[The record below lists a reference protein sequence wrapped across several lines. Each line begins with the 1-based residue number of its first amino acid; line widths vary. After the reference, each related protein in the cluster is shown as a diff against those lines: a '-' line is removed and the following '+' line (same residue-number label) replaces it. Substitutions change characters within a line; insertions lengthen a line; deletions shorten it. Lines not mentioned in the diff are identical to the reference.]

1 MTHSRLTLDSVS
13 LTLPDGRVVFSDL
26 CIEFDQHAT
35 GLVGRNG
42 VGKSLLARILA
53 GQLEPSSG
61 RCVRDGSVHY
71 LTQQVDTTR
80 SVADL
85 MGVEPVLAALQRIEA
100 GSVEPADFDIVAD
113 RWDIRRLVQAELQ
126 AQGLGHLSLEQP
138 AGKLSGGQA
147 MRVALVGAWVA
158 NPDWLILDEPTNHL
172 DRASRL
178 TLMNQLSQ
186 WPKGLLVISHDRQL
200 LRRMSRIVELSSLGL
215 QSYGGN
221 YDFYQQAKSLER
233 ENAARLLQQRKH
245 ERKRGEQVMAEQ
257 RERQERR
264 NTQGNRSAREAN
276 QAPILLG
283 RRKEQSENSLGK
295 SRAREAATREQMN
308 RQVREAAQQVEQ
320 DALIRLYSTQDSSP
334 HRRQVAR
341 LEALR
346 LPFRPESACAIDL
359 SIGGGQR
366 IGVMGDN
373 GVGKSTL
380 LKVLAGQLQP
390 QSGECSVQ
398 VPVAWL
404 DQQTRTLDPQKSV
417 LEQLLQVNH
426 RSSEGELRTRLAHLD
441 LDAGKLLQPSGS
453 LSGGERLKAALACV
467 LYADEP
473 AHLLLLDEPGNHL
486 DLASLQ
492 ALETMLSQYQGAL
505 MIASHDEDLLSRLQ
519 LTHLLHLHS
528 HTWEIQ
534 IL

>member
-1 MTHSRLTLDSVS
+1 MTSTCLTLDSVS
-13 LTLPDGRVVFSDL
+13 YTLADGRVVFSDL
-26 CIEFDQHAT
+26 CLELDPQAT

-42 VGKSLLARILA
+42 VGKSVLARILA

-71 LTQQVDTTR
+71 LTQQVDTNR

-100 GSVEPADFDIVAD
+100 GSVDSADFDIVAD
-113 RWDIRRLVQAELQ
+113 RWDIRRQVQAELQ

-138 AGKLSGGQA
+138 AGQLSGGQA

-172 DRASRL
+172 DRTSRL
-178 TLMNQLSQ
+178 AFMAQLDQ

-215 QSYGGN
+215 HSYGGN
-221 YDFYQQAKSLER
+221 YDFYQQAKAQER

-245 ERKRGEQVMAEQ
+245 ERKRGEQELAQQ

-264 NTQGNRSAREAN
+264 SAQGNRSAREAN

-295 SRAREAATREQMN
+295 SRTQETAAREQMN

-320 DALIRLYSTQDSSP
+320 EALIRLYSPGDSSG

-341 LEALR
+341 LEALC
-346 LPFRPESACAIDL
+346 LPFRPASASAIDL

-366 IGVMGDN
+366 IGIVGDN

-390 QSGECSVQ
+390 LSGECSVQ

-404 DQQTRTLDPQKSV
+404 DQQASTLDPHQSV
-417 LEQLLQVNH
+417 LEQLLQVN
-426 RSSEGELRTRLAHLD
+426 RSNSEGELRTRLAHLD
-441 LDAGKLLQPSGS
+441 LDAGKLQQPSGS
-453 LSGGERLKAALACV
+453 LSGGERLKAAMACV
-467 LYADEP
+467 LYADTP
-473 AHLLLLDEPGNHL
+473 AQLLLLDEPGNHL

-492 ALETMLSQYQGAL
+492 ALETLLNQYQGAL
-505 MIASHDEDLLSRLQ
+505 IIASHDEDFLSRLQ
-519 LTHLLHLHS
+519 LTHVLHLHS
-528 HTWEIQ
+528 DTWEMQ

>member
-1 MTHSRLTLDSVS
+1 MTLTCLTLDNVTF
-13 LTLPDGRVVFSDL
+13 TLADGRVVFSDL
-26 CIEFDQHAT
+26 CLELDQQAT

-71 LTQQVDTTR
+71 VTQQVDTTR
-80 SVADL
+80 RVADL

-126 AQGLGHLSLEQP
+126 AQGLGHLSLEHP

-172 DRASRL
+172 DRTSRQAF
-178 TLMNQLSQ
+178 MHQLDQ

-215 QSYGGN
+215 HSYGGN

-233 ENAARLLQQRKH
+233 ESAARLLQQRK
-245 ERKRGEQVMAEQ
+245 RGEQELVQQ

-264 NTQGNRSAREAN
+264 SAQGNRSAREAN

-295 SRAREAATREQMN
+295 SRAQETAAREQMN

-320 DALIRLYSTQDSSP
+320 EALIRLYSPGDSSG
-334 HRRQVAR
+334 HRRLVAR
-341 LEALR
+341 LQALR
-346 LPFRPESACAIDL
+346 LPFRPDSTGAIDL

-366 IGVMGDN
+366 IGVVGDN

-380 LKVLAGQLQP
+380 LKVLAGQLP
-390 QSGECSVQ
+390 PLSGECSVQ

-404 DQQTRTLDPQKSV
+404 DQQASSLDPHQSV
-417 LEQLLQVNH
+417 LEQLQEVNR

-441 LDAGKLLQPSGS
+441 LDAGKLQQPSGS
-453 LSGGERLKAALACV
+453 LSGGERLKAAMACV
-467 LYADEP
+467 LYADTP
-473 AHLLLLDEPGNHL
+473 AQLLLLDEPGNHL

-528 HTWEIQ
+528 HTWEMQ